1 MLSRCRLRPAPLIRS
16 LHSTPL
22 TRRDLFDPS
31 NVERVSDQV
40 DVCIVG
46 AGPAGLSAAI
56 RLKQLEQQKGRPLRV
71 VVLEKGSEVGQY
83 SPPSLLPLPPP
94 LSLTPIQGSHILSGA
109 VIEPRALN
117 ELLPDWQSRHDH
129 PLKQPT
135 TSVTMRFFTKNSSF
149 PIPQPPQM
157 AKLGTYVTSLSQLTA
172 WLGSIA
178 DELGVEVYPGFAA
191 AGLLYS
197 PHVPAVLGVRTN
209 EVGLDRQ
216 GRMKDS
222 FEPGMEFRARVT
234 LLAEGAHGSLSKEA
248 IRRFNLRNGRDP
260 QTYGLG
266 LKEVWRVDPSKHQP
280 GKVVHSIGWPLSY
293 QTYGGA
299 WLYHMADSLVSI
311 GLVVGL
317 DYQNP
322 YLSPYRELQV
332 HNSIYIH
339 PTRLYSL
346 LGPTA
351 HEAPSLL
358 P

>member
-1 MLSRCRLRPAPLIRS
+1 MLSRCRIRPAPLIRS
-16 LHSTPL
+16 FYSTPL
-22 TRRDLFDPS
+22 TRRELFDPA
-31 NVERVSDQV
+31 NVERVTDEV

-71 VVLEKGSEVGQY
+71 VVLEKGSEVGEY
-83 SPPSLLPLPPP
+83 SRLSCFPSPLILL
-94 LSLTPIQGSHILSGA
+94 QGSHILSGA

-117 ELLPDWQSRHDH
+117 ELLPDWHSREDH
-129 PLKQPT
+129 PLTQPT
-135 TSVTMRFFTKNSSF
+135 TSVTMRFFTRNTSF

-178 DELGVEVYPGFAA
+178 DELGVEVYPGFAGA
-191 AGLLYS
+191 SLVYS
-197 PHVPAVLGVRTN
+197 PHVPGVLGVRTN
-209 EVGLDRQ
+209 EVGIDRQ

-248 IRRFNLRNGRDP
+248 IRRFNLRDGCDP

-280 GKVVHSIGWPLSY
+280 GKVVHSIGWPLDY

-299 WLYHMADSLVSI
+299 WVYHMADGLVSL

-332 HNSIYIH
+332 HQPIYIH
-339 PTRLYSL
+339 SHLTVLTPWSDS
-346 LGPTA
+346 A
-351 HEAPSLL
+351 
-358 P
+358 

>member
-1 MLSRCRLRPAPLIRS
+1 
-16 LHSTPL
+16 
-22 TRRDLFDPS
+22 
-31 NVERVSDQV
+31 
-40 DVCIVG
+40 
-46 AGPAGLSAAI
+46 
-56 RLKQLEQQKGRPLRV
+56 
-71 VVLEKGSEVGQY
+71 
-83 SPPSLLPLPPP
+83 
-94 LSLTPIQGSHILSGA
+94 
-109 VIEPRALN
+109 
-117 ELLPDWQSRHDH
+117 
-129 PLKQPT
+129 
-135 TSVTMRFFTKNSSF
+135 MRFFTKNTSF

-157 AKLGTYVTSLSQLTA
+157 GKLGTYVTSLSQVTA

-178 DELGVEVYPGFAA
+178 DELGVEVYPGFAG
-191 AGLLYS
+191 AGLVYS
-197 PHVPAVLGVRTN
+197 PHIPGVLGVRTN

-234 LLAEGAHGSLSKEA
+234 LLAEGAHGSLSKEV
-248 IRRFNLRNGRDP
+248 IRRFNLRDGRDP

-299 WLYHMADSLVSI
+299 WVYHMADGLVSL

-332 HNSIYIH
+332 HSPIH
-339 PTRLYSL
+339 CRSP
-346 LGPTA
+346 P
-351 HEAPSLL
+351 
-358 P
+358 